1 MCIPT
6 LSTLALIT
14 PLQPNGEATPWWHE
28 SATHPASQPL
38 ITRDSPA
45 PQLPS
50 GYEENN
56 SQASSG
62 IRGKRRRPSGSGSE
76 QGGGGEGSHQNG
88 GGGGGRRRG
97 SRGEPAGQS
106 VGSEVTPLQYTIDCS
121 PEVCVRL
128 HVHVSLTT

>member
-1 MCIPT
+1 M
-6 LSTLALIT
+6 
-14 PLQPNGEATPWWHE
+14 
-28 SATHPASQPL
+28 THPASQPL

-76 QGGGGEGSHQNG
+76 QGGGGGGNHQNGGGGGGGRSHQNG

-121 PEVCVRL
+121 PEVCVCL